1 MGTKKYANVV
11 NEHGAQATAKIDEK
25 YDGTGATAFREQW
38 YVNHCVPGENFAMA
52 SFRGYGKLAPAPSEA
67 AANCLGRLKIST
79 SERRMR
85 RQSRRRQIR
94 RR

>member
-1 MGTKKYANVV
+1 MSMEPKLRCPLKIA
-11 NEHGAQATAKIDEK
+11 AKIGKK
-25 YDGTGATAFREQW
+25 YDGTGMTAFREQW
-38 YVNHCVPGENFAMA
+38 YVNHCVPGGNFAPA
-52 SFRGYGKLAPAPSEA
+52 LFRGYCKLAPAPSEA

-79 SERRMR
+79 SERRRR